1 MKIAFVGPPAV
12 GKDAVSDYIAQ
23 KFSLKHISSG
33 NIIRDYV
40 KNNNLGNIDRDNLRI
55 IANKMRTEFGG
66 DILVQ
71 IALEESPDN
80 LILSGLRSIDEVN
93 TFKKHGGK
101 IICITAPL
109 QKRYE
114 LAKIR
119 KRIDD
124 NISLENFKISEEK
137 EYSNPDKNSQNV
149 QRVIEM
155 ADIEIINDSSLE
167 ELFDKA
173 TKIIDNIKSVDK

>member
-12 GKDAVSDYIAQ
+12 GKDAVSDFIAQ
-23 KFSLKHISSG
+23 KYSLRHISSG
-33 NIIRDYV
+33 DIVRDYV
-40 KNNNLGNIDRDNLRI
+40 KRNNLGSLDRDNLRI
-55 IANKMRTEFGG
+55 VANKMRTELGG

-71 IALEESPDN
+71 IALKETSNN
-80 LILSGLRSIDEVN
+80 LVLSGLRSIDEVI
-93 TFKKHGGK
+93 TFKNNGGK

-109 QKRYE
+109 EKRYE

-119 KRIDD
+119 RRIDD
-124 NISLENFKISEEK
+124 NISLENFRISEEK

-155 ADIEIINDSSLE
+155 ADIVITNDGSLKN
-167 ELFDKA
+167 LFDK
-173 TKIIDNIKSVDK
+173 TSEVIDNIKSVDK